1 MCWTVANITVLVPT
15 CQTAGLEGEP
25 LRVGEGGHGAVLLV
39 VQRARGRLQR
49 GDLGRGQGVGSDPLQ
64 RHRARLLER
73 RVEHVA
79 RAGRGGRGLR
89 GGDSETP
96 TNLKRIGLSG
106 KYKVKVS
113 LPLSAV
119 PGRREAELRWS
130 SGVRPPTRPP
140 PSPRT

>member
-79 RAGRGGRGLR
+79 RAG
-89 GGDSETP
+89 
-96 TNLKRIGLSG
+96 
-106 KYKVKVS
+106 
-113 LPLSAV
+113 
-119 PGRREAELRWS
+119 
-130 SGVRPPTRPP
+130 
-140 PSPRT
+140 